1 MPKKTISL
9 IQIKSMKKI
18 PLVFFLLMSYIS
30 VGQDLTVISGGSITI
45 PTIVMFLLVVILPT
59 IKEAS

>member
-1 MPKKTISL
+1 MSKKTISL
-9 IQIKSMKKI
+9 IQITSMKKI

-45 PTIVMFLLVVILPT
+45 PHNSYVFVRGNFTNN
-59 IKEAS
+59 